1 MPRDHPPQPEVSK
14 ISPGEHHGLMGMNE
28 LVEVYES
35 TRRRSRAAPTW
46 RLRLVAR
53 RVRRSIQQDR
63 TDEADQ
69 VRLVAIEHEL
79 VTRGVCATRTL
90 PVRAYA
96 QRRPAK
102 P

>member
-1 MPRDHPPQPEVSK
+1 MLQRE
-14 ISPGEHHGLMGMNE
+14 
-28 LVEVYES
+28 
-35 TRRRSRAAPTW
+35 RAE
-46 RLRLVAR
+46 
-53 RVRRSIQQDR
+53 
-63 TDEADQ
+63 EADQ

>member
-1 MPRDHPPQPEVSK
+1 MRT
-14 ISPGEHHGLMGMNE
+14 NE

-35 TRRRSRAAPTW
+35 TRRRSRTAPTW

-53 RVRRSIQQDR
+53 RVRRLVHRERSK
-63 TDEADQ
+63 ESDQ

-79 VTRGVCATRTL
+79 VKRGVCATRTL